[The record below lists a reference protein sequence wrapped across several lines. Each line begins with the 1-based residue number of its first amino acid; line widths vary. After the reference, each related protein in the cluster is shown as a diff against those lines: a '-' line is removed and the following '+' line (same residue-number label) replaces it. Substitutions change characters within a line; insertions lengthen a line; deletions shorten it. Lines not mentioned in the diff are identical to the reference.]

1 MPANPQT
8 LQQGSMGNT
17 CARACLRT
25 TMPEIILLVVHHPQH
40 VCVCVWVGRG
50 ATLSPWG
57 SHHVDQAPYTSRP
70 DSVEHRG
77 IHLSPTLTPLGFTS
91 TPLSIIQRQ
100 SNYCL
105 ESEPSI
111 SSVMR
116 GSWAENDETG
126 IVTLL
131 IITQHSVIT
140 STLLCRGISERD
152 MERERKRRRR
162 RRDWV

>member
-1 MPANPQT
+1 MC
-8 LQQGSMGNT
+8 QGLFESHR
-17 CARACLRT
+17 ARNHSTSGPSST
-25 TMPEIILLVVHHPQH
+25 TR
-40 VCVCVWVGRG
+40 VCVGG
-50 ATLSPWG
+50 GSGGHSPCEG
-57 SHHVDQAPYTSRP
+57 LIMSTRPLYTSRP

-100 SNYCL
+100 SNYGL
-105 ESEPSI
+105 ESKPSI
-111 SSVMR
+111 VSVMR

-140 STLLCRGISERD
+140 GTLLCRGISVGD
-152 MERERKRRRR
+152 M
-162 RRDWV
+162 